1 MWASLPERGL
11 GFISAFVAAFVAQ
24 KVERDQFKLKES
36 TLYKQTDTEGA
47 PDLCGTQPSS
57 AIEGDAVFFG
67 APAHIRQLAFLCP
80 LPEACLVRFLLTAC
94 FQGKLC

>member
-24 KVERDQFKLKES
+24 KVERDNFKLMES
-36 TLYKQTDTEGA
+36 TLYKQTNIEIA
-47 PDLCGTQPSS
+47 LDLCGTQPSS

-67 APAHIRQLAFLCP
+67 APAYARQLAFLCP
-80 LPEACLVRFLLTAC
+80 LPEAALRGSF
-94 FQGKLC
+94 